1 MHSTRILT
9 LLFLFITLSIHAH
22 AQSTYKV
29 QAYDDVTSNIQS
41 IDRIAQ
47 DKTGFIWLSS
57 SDGLYRF
64 DGYELR
70 GYRPTDADGVNISSD
85 EIDRMHA
92 DKEGNLWCVID
103 NHAYMFNTH
112 SYAFHEVLATL
123 EKNTGK
129 TFVVRNIRPVNDRE
143 MIILCDNGIAI
154 ATTTADAGKSARII
168 ISDGSEEINMNV
180 RNGEAWLMTTKQN
193 YLYSNG
199 KCRITDK
206 KFANTP
212 VNTAFHTDRFGK
224 QWQRE
229 NIDAPGLDKA
239 RMIFKDNQDNVW
251 YLHERRLIR
260 ISFYPT
266 LYTRLENE
274 TQPMRCAMVDNKQ
287 RTWVANRNNK
297 LLAIY
302 DKQNNLEGYLAA
314 DGTISKKPAEFRS
327 LVYAMLQDAYGNIW
341 IGTKPHGLYRLKESA
356 NGKYSIENYRED
368 TEGIHDNE
376 IIGLVKDQ
384 HGVIWACGFREGLI
398 RITHPNA
405 EHPTF
410 KAIPNV
416 VQKQTPTQVKFR
428 QIIPTRS
435 DAILAATSAG
445 LIVYNIGMPI
455 KQLQHG
461 KGITLHQKEAG
472 RASSLGCT
480 PLKSL
485 IETTDGRIYICTRDK
500 GIDLLTSEN
509 IFAKTLTFSHFRTSN
524 GFPTNYPKSITEIG
538 GTLWVTALN
547 TMIEWHPDTPLPTG
561 ASTKLFIEGSDFG
574 ECTPVQ
580 RADGTWIYGDMSGA
594 IAIDIKHLEKAGAGE
609 QAGKLPIVLTSE
621 LDSDTIRLGKNER
634 TLSLS
639 FATLDYGDANKLNY
653 AVRLLRD
660 NNDEWQFLGQAHDIV
675 FHNLEPGEYVL
686 QIRSTNSSGEW
697 MDTERT
703 VRVIVT
709 PKFKETTVAQ
719 FLMAL
724 IVVLMLLAAFY
735 IWRHIRR
742 LDQKHRETLD
752 AYLQLLNHNQQQTNR
767 EHEEYRMQLLENAR
781 VEPQN
786 DKFIKKV
793 VEYIDMH
800 ISNADID
807 IDSMA
812 QHAAV
817 SRSHLNHKLKQILGV
832 TPSEMIRE
840 ARIKHARMLLE
851 DPNRSVNDVAYACG
865 FTDPKY
871 FSKCFKA
878 STGMSPTKYRLT
890 R

>member
-1 MHSTRILT
+1 MTPEEFLKE
-9 LLFLFITLSIHAH
+9 LLDTPAPTGMDMD
-22 AQSTYKV
+22 AQRLWASY
-29 QAYDDVTSNIQS
+29 
-41 IDRIAQ
+41 IAP
-47 DKTGFIWLSS
+47 F
-57 SDGLYRF
+57 
-64 DGYELR
+64 
-70 GYRPTDADGVNISSD
+70 TD
-85 EIDRMHA
+85 EQQ
-92 DKEGNLWCVID
+92 C
-103 NHAYMFNTH
+103 
-112 SYAFHEVLATL
+112 
-123 EKNTGK
+123 
-129 TFVVRNIRPVNDRE
+129 
-143 MIILCDNGIAI
+143 
-154 ATTTADAGKSARII
+154 
-168 ISDGSEEINMNV
+168 
-180 RNGEAWLMTTKQN
+180 
-193 YLYSNG
+193 
-199 KCRITDK
+199 
-206 KFANTP
+206 
-212 VNTAFHTDRFGK
+212 
-224 QWQRE
+224 
-229 NIDAPGLDKA
+229 
-239 RMIFKDNQDNVW
+239 
-251 YLHERRLIR
+251 
-260 ISFYPT
+260 
-266 LYTRLENE
+266 
-274 TQPMRCAMVDNKQ
+274 
-287 RTWVANRNNK
+287 
-297 LLAIY
+297 
-302 DKQNNLEGYLAA
+302 
-314 DGTISKKPAEFRS
+314 
-327 LVYAMLQDAYGNIW
+327 DAYGSTW
-341 IGTKPHGLYRLKESA
+341 AVLKAAS
-356 NGKYSIENYRED
+356 
-368 TEGIHDNE
+368 
-376 IIGLVKDQ
+376 
-384 HGVIWACGFREGLI
+384 
-398 RITHPNA
+398 PNA
-405 EHPTF
+405 PTLMLDAHSDTVRIHPY
-410 KAIPNV
+410 
-416 VQKQTPTQVKFR
+416 QKWDR
-428 QIIPTRS
+428 
-435 DAILAATSAG
+435 D
-445 LIVYNIGMPI
+445 
-455 KQLQHG
+455 
-461 KGITLHQKEAG
+461 
-472 RASSLGCT
+472 
-480 PLKSL
+480 PLS
-485 IETTDGRIYICTRDK
+485 G
-500 GIDLLTSEN
+500 
-509 IFAKTLTFSHFRTSN
+509 
-524 GFPTNYPKSITEIG
+524 
-538 GTLWVTALN
+538 
-547 TMIEWHPDTPLPTG
+547 
-561 ASTKLFIEGSDFG
+561 DF
-574 ECTPVQ
+574 
-580 RADGTWIYGDMSGA
+580 DGTWIYGDMSGA

-697 MDTERT
+697 MNTERT

-742 LDQKHRETLD
+742 LDAKHRETLD

>member
-1 MHSTRILT
+1 MHSLRLFFL
-9 LLFLFITLSIHAH
+9 LLFIIMLNIHAH

-29 QAYDDVTSNIQS
+29 QAYDDVTSNIQT

-47 DKTGFIWLSS
+47 DKTGFIWLSTC
-57 SDGLYRF
+57 DGLYRF

-70 GYRPTDADGVNISSD
+70 GFRPTDADGVNISSD

-92 DKEGNLWCVID
+92 DKNGNLWCVIE
-103 NHAYMFNTH
+103 NHAYMFNTRSH
-112 SYAFHEVLATL
+112 AFHEVLGTL
-123 EKNTGK
+123 EKKTGK
-129 TFVVRNIRPVNDRE
+129 SFVVRNIRPVNDRE
-143 MIILCDNGIAI
+143 MIILCDSGIAI
-154 ATTTADAGKSARII
+154 ATATADAGKSAKII

-180 RNGEAWLMTTKQN
+180 RNGEAWLMTSKN
-193 YLYSNG
+193 IYIYSNG
-199 KCRITDK
+199 KCRTTDRPFVAAVK
-206 KFANTP
+206 DDT
-212 VNTAFHTDRFGK
+212 FHTDRFGK
-224 QWQRE
+224 QWKHSD
-229 NIDAPGLDKA
+229 IVAPGFDKA

-266 LYTRLENE
+266 VYTHLEHE
-274 TQPMRCAMVDNKQ
+274 TQPMRCAMVDSKQ

-297 LLAIY
+297 QLAIY
-302 DKQNNLEGYLAA
+302 NKQNKLEGYLAA
-314 DGTISKKPAEFRS
+314 DGTISKNPVEFRS
-327 LVYAMLQDAYGNIW
+327 LVYAMLQDSYGNIW
-341 IGTKPHGLYRLKESA
+341 IGTKPHGLYRLKETA
-356 NGKYSIENYRED
+356 KGAYSINNYRKG

-376 IIGLVKDQ
+376 IIGLEKDK

-398 RITHPNA
+398 RITHTNA

-410 KAIPNV
+410 KAIPNIA
-416 VQKQTPTQVKFR
+416 QKQTPILVKFR
-428 QIIPTRS
+428 QIKSVKS

-445 LIVYNIGMPI
+445 LIVYNTGMPI
-455 KQLQHG
+455 KQLQQG

-480 PLKSL
+480 PLKCL

-500 GIDLLTSEN
+500 GIDQLTSDN
-509 IFAKTLTFSHFRTSN
+509 IFAQTLTFSHFRTSN
-524 GFPTNYPKSITEIG
+524 GFPANYPKSITQIG
-538 GTLWVTALN
+538 NSLWITALN
-547 TMIEWHPDTPLPTG
+547 TMVEWYPDIPLPAG
-561 ASTKLFIEGSDFG
+561 AATKLYIENNDFEEG
-574 ECTPVQ
+574 APVQ
-580 RADGTWIYGDMSGA
+580 RADGTWICGVLNGT
-594 IAIDIKHLEKAGAGE
+594 IAIDMQQLEKNE
-609 QAGKLPIVLTSE
+609 EMMQPQTLPIVLTSTA
-621 LDSDTIRLGKNER
+621 DSDTITLEKNRR
-634 TLSLS
+634 TLALS
-639 FATLDYGDANKLNY
+639 FATLDFGDARKLNY
-653 AVRLLRD
+653 AVRLT
-660 NNDEWQFLGQAHDIV
+660 NDANSEWQYLGRNNHIV
-675 FHNLEPGEYVL
+675 FHNLKPGEYTL

-697 MDTERT
+697 METQRDIL
-703 VRVIVT
+703 VIVKPT
-709 PKFKETTVAQ
+709 FAETALAKVITTLAILLFIVA
-719 FLMAL
+719 A
-724 IVVLMLLAAFY
+724 IY
-735 IWRHIRR
+735 IWRHVRK
-742 LDQKHRETLD
+742 LDAKHRETLD

-767 EHEEYRMQLLENAR
+767 EHEEYRMKLLENAR

-807 IDSMA
+807 IDGMA

-851 DPNRSVNDVAYACG
+851 DPNRSINDVAYACG